1 MLLQPIVVVDVP
13 NGIWSIISWVLTLII
28 PFTFLGLSLNS
39 LGILKSTG
47 KKVEQSE
54 KEEKPFGETAKK
66 GGRGITSVVV
76 LMGGFVLTL
85 LFILPRR
92 VEFFNLLI
100 SLANGLLGLAG
111 LDFRLP
117 LLETI

>member
-1 MLLQPIVVVDVP
+1 MPPVVVVNIPD
-13 NGIWSIISWVLTLII
+13 GIWNIVSWIVALVV
-28 PFTFLGLSLNS
+28 PFAFLGLAQNS

-54 KEEKPFGETAKK
+54 KEEKSFGETAKK
-66 GGRGITSVVV
+66 GGRGITSVVI

-100 SLANGLLGLAG
+100 TFANGILGLAG

-117 LLETI
+117 LLETF